1 MKVGLFVNLA
11 KPDARRFVGELVRWL
26 HSEGHE
32 PLLPTPTVRTLRVRA
47 TGLPEKRLARVADLV
62 VALGGDGTLLRAARQ
77 VGTAGTPV
85 LGVNL
90 GGLGFLTEFSTREA
104 RAGIRQFCRG
114 RHREEPRMLLECR
127 AGRRHGFCLNDCA
140 INMGA
145 SGRVIKVN
153 ALTGSSF
160 INRYVGDGVV
170 VATPTGST
178 AYSLAA
184 GGPVVHPA
192 LDAILLTPLCP
203 HALAARPLIL
213 SPGTVLTLELAPDS
227 DAAFLNL
234 DGQQRWRLSPGA
246 GVTVTRAL
254 HTLRLV
260 TPRTKT
266 WYSILRDKLKWSG
279 GRV

>member
-1 MKVGLFVNLA
+1 MKIGLFVNLA
-11 KPDARRFVGELVRWL
+11 KPDARRFVAGLVTWL
-26 HSEGHE
+26 HEEGHE
-32 PLLPTPTVRTLRVRA
+32 PLLSAGTARALRVRA
-47 TGLPEKRLARVADLV
+47 TTLSEPRLARAADLV
-62 VALGGDGTLLRAARQ
+62 VALGGDGTLLRAARA
-77 VGTAGTPV
+77 VGAAGTPV
-85 LGVNL
+85 MGVNL
-90 GGLGFLTEFSTREA
+90 GGLGFLTEFSTDEA
-104 RAGIRQFCRG
+104 RAGIRRFCRG
-114 RHREEPRMLLECR
+114 RHREEPRLVLEVR

-140 INMGA
+140 VNMGA

-153 ALTGSSF
+153 ARSGASF

-213 SPGTVLTLELAPDS
+213 APGTVLTLELVPDS
-227 DAAFLNL
+227 DPALLNL
-234 DGQQRWRLSPGA
+234 DGQQRWRLAPGA
-246 GVTVTRAL
+246 TVSVTRAP
-254 HTLRLV
+254 HALRLV
-260 TPRTKT
+260 TPRTRT
-266 WYSILRDKLKWSG
+266 WYRILRDKLKWSG